1 MSPVSVLWDLLSSRA
16 LLTKL
21 KQGRVKESLGIS
33 DTSFTYTCY
42 KIVHRGTVAIESFV
56 CMFDFSAALFD
67 TLNDANL
74 EYKVYFFL
82 KQSEILT
89 K

>member
-1 MSPVSVLWDLLSSRA
+1 MYIWYYITYSSLTEDMSPVSVLWDLLLSRA

-56 CMFDFSAALFD
+56 CMFDYQCCSL
-67 TLNDANL
+67 
-74 EYKVYFFL
+74 
-82 KQSEILT
+82 
-89 K
+89 

>member
-1 MSPVSVLWDLLSSRA
+1 MYTWYYITYSSLTEDICLWDLLSSRA

-21 KQGRVKESLGIS
+21 KQGRVKECLGIS

-56 CMFDFSAALFD
+56 CMFDYQCCSL
-67 TLNDANL
+67 
-74 EYKVYFFL
+74 
-82 KQSEILT
+82 
-89 K
+89 

>member
-16 LLTKL
+16 LRTKL

-42 KIVHRGTVAIESFV
+42 KIVHRGTVAI
-56 CMFDFSAALFD
+56 SAALFD

-74 EYKVYFFL
+74 EYKIYFFL